1 MNNLSANKIK
11 KIEFYSIFA
20 NNIFLLLGILCF
32 GWTLFETLFLYWLE
46 LIAAIIVLIYVQVIC
61 PLKYGRPGQ
70 IHLPEYRKTAGIILC
85 ASFYVLAM
93 HYIVLLYLIDLGAL
107 ENWDCTQGVWYTL
120 IQLPGQLWNGNLLL
134 LTLLFLMV
142 YLLPTIMNERRGI
155 RPSMENQPIQSK
167 IMTHKSQFVV
177 SYLLFGGLWLMTELF
192 NINQPM
198 VLIATLMILKSAY
211 EAILFSRLD

>member
-1 MNNLSANKIK
+1 
-11 KIEFYSIFA
+11 
-20 NNIFLLLGILCF
+20 
-32 GWTLFETLFLYWLE
+32 
-46 LIAAIIVLIYVQVIC
+46 
-61 PLKYGRPGQ
+61 
-70 IHLPEYRKTAGIILC
+70 
-85 ASFYVLAM
+85 
-93 HYIVLLYLIDLGAL
+93 
-107 ENWDCTQGVWYTL
+107 
-120 IQLPGQLWNGNLLL
+120 
-134 LTLLFLMV
+134 MV

-198 VLIATLMILKSAY
+198 VLVATLMILKSAY